1 MRIKFFHW
9 ITRLLLLA
17 FLAGVLPIHTTF
29 NSVVAQE
36 QDKKKK
42 KKSSK
47 KKKPSKKKKSSKKK
61 NPAQAS
67 KYAKRG
73 NTKAKKKDYKG
84 ALSDYKKAYQL
95 NPSSGYKKKVQQL
108 TSLAKKSGGKSSK
121 KKPSKKKKSTATSPK
136 IVEAT
141 LVPKKEVS
149 VVQLT
154 GDLFDYTNKMKTS
167 SQRLAHA
174 TRYLASPQIKEV
186 VRIESKAK
194 FTTQDY
200 ESAVRKAPH
209 DIRVQRQLGMHYEQ
223 SQDWENAKD
232 VYMRVLTKN
241 PLNPDAHFYLGN
253 MYQNMGD
260 MLKAR
265 QSYEEALA
273 LDPSHRA
280 TLDILA
286 IGRGTSDNTAVLEQS
301 ATKNPDGP
309 AQKLTLIKQKINLGD
324 HEDAIK
330 LAVLAQ
336 DQFPEH
342 GGFVYLQ
349 GRAYEEMGEIDRAKS
364 SYQRAIKMDPRNEDS
379 HLSLGHLY
387 FNQGKYVY
395 AALAFSDVVY
405 LNNYDVD
412 ARYMQG
418 LSYFNANE
426 WGRAAAAW
434 EDLLHYAQEHPLVKV
449 LLPQAYYIMAVEYN
463 RLGESTMGRT
473 SFSKALSVNN
483 HSRSWLPGAMRSLGK
498 YYREKGMHKESLVA
512 YQEVVELKPMDAE
525 AYTGMGITYWKMNE
539 HQLAKAAWQRS
550 LELNPDSNEARGWLM
565 IAQQG

>member
-9 ITRLLLLA
+9 ITRLLFLS
-17 FLAGVLPIHTTF
+17 FLAGVLPI
-29 NSVVAQE
+29 NSAANQVVAQE
-36 QDKKKK
+36 QEKKKSSKKKSKKKQPSKKKK
-42 KKSSK
+42 RSK
-47 KKKPSKKKKSSKKK
+47 KKKPSKKKRSGKS
-61 NPAQAS
+61 
-67 KYAKRG
+67 KR
-73 NTKAKKKDYKG
+73 TA
-84 ALSDYKKAYQL
+84 
-95 NPSSGYKKKVQQL
+95 PKKV
-108 TSLAKKSGGKSSK
+108 A
-121 KKPSKKKKSTATSPK
+121 ATP
-136 IVEAT
+136 
-141 LVPKKEVS
+141 VPKKEVS
-149 VVQLT
+149 VIHLT
-154 GDLFDYTNKMKTS
+154 GELFEYTNKMKTS

-174 TRYLASPQIKEV
+174 TRYLATPQTKEV
-186 VRIESKAK
+186 VRIESKPK
-194 FTTQDY
+194 YTTRDY
-200 ESAVRKAPH
+200 EAAAQKAPF
-209 DIRVQRQLGMHYEQ
+209 DIRAQRQLGMHYEQ

-232 VYMRVLTKN
+232 VYLRVLTKN

-260 MLKAR
+260 DKKAR
-265 QSYEEALA
+265 DSYEEALA

-286 IGRGTSDNTAVLEQS
+286 TGSGASDNNAVLEQS
-301 ATKNPDGP
+301 AATHPDGP
-309 AQKLTLIKQKINLGD
+309 AQKLTLIKQKINSGD

-342 GGFVYLQ
+342 GGFVFLQ
-349 GRAYEEMGEIDRAKS
+349 GRAYEELGEINKAKS
-364 SYQRAIKMDPRNEDS
+364 SYQRAIKMDPRNEDA

-426 WGRAAAAW
+426 WGRAASAW
-434 EDLLHYAQEHPLVKV
+434 EDLLHYSPQHPLVKT
-449 LLPQAYYIMAVEYN
+449 LLPQAYYILAVEYN
-463 RLGESTMGRT
+463 RMGESTLGRT

-498 YYREKGMHKESLVA
+498 YYREKGMYKESLSA

-525 AYTGMGITYWKMNE
+525 AYTGMGITYWKMKE
-539 HQLAKAAWQRS
+539 QQLAKAAWQRS

-565 IAQQG
+565 IAHQG

>member
-1 MRIKFFHW
+1 MPIKFFHW

-17 FLAGVLPIHTTF
+17 FLAGVLPIHTNF

-36 QDKKKK
+36 QEKKKKKKKSSKKKKKSSKKK

-47 KKKPSKKKKSSKKK
+47 KKKPSKKKTQKKRPTKKKKSSK
-61 NPAQAS
+61 
-67 KYAKRG
+67 
-73 NTKAKKKDYKG
+73 
-84 ALSDYKKAYQL
+84 
-95 NPSSGYKKKVQQL
+95 
-108 TSLAKKSGGKSSK
+108 K
-121 KKPSKKKKSTATSPK
+121 KKPSKKKRSSRSKRSAPKKVSATP
-136 IVEAT
+136 
-141 LVPKKEVS
+141 VPKKEVS
-149 VVQLT
+149 VTQLT
-154 GDLFDYTNKMKTS
+154 GELFDYTNKMKTS

-174 TRYLASPQIKEV
+174 TRYLASPQKKEV
-186 VRIESKAK
+186 VRIESKSK
-194 FTTQDY
+194 YTTQDY
-200 ESAVRKAPH
+200 ESAAQKTPY
-209 DIRVQRQLGMHYEQ
+209 DIRTQRQLGMHYEQ
-223 SQDWENAKD
+223 SHDWENAKD
-232 VYMRVLTKN
+232 VYLLVLTRN

-260 MLKAR
+260 MVKAR
-265 QSYEEALA
+265 QSYEEALS

-286 IGRGTSDNTAVLEQS
+286 TGRSSSENTTVLEQS
-301 ATKNPDGP
+301 AVRNPDGP
-309 AQKLTLIKQKINLGD
+309 AQQLTLIKQKLNSGD
-324 HEDAIK
+324 FEDAIK
-330 LAVLAQ
+330 LAVLAKEK
-336 DQFPEH
+336 FPEH
-342 GGFVYLQ
+342 GGFVFLQ
-349 GRAYEEMGEIDRAKS
+349 GRAYEELGEVDRAKS
-364 SYQRAIKMDPRNEDS
+364 SYQNAIKIDPRNEDA

-405 LNNYDVD
+405 LNNYALDS
-412 ARYMQG
+412 RYMQG

-426 WGRAAAAW
+426 WGRAAVAW
-434 EDLLHYAQEHPLVKV
+434 EDLLHYSPQHPLVKT
-449 LLPQAYYIMAVEYN
+449 LLPQAYYILAVEYN
-463 RLGESTMGRT
+463 RLGESSLGRT

-498 YYREKGMHKESLVA
+498 YYREKGMHKESLAA

>member
-1 MRIKFFHW
+1 MRIKFFHL

-17 FLAGVLPIHTTF
+17 FLTGVFPIQSLLLH
-29 NSVVAQE
+29 AQTEE
-36 QDKKKK
+36 QDQKKKKKRK

-47 KKKPSKKKKSSKKK
+47 KKKSSSKKKKKFSKKKKKKKRPSKKKKRSKKK
-61 NPAQAS
+61 QS
-67 KYAKRG
+67 
-73 NTKAKKKDYKG
+73 
-84 ALSDYKKAYQL
+84 
-95 NPSSGYKKKVQQL
+95 
-108 TSLAKKSGGKSSK
+108 
-121 KKPSKKKKSTATSPK
+121 SKKKKSVAKSKKSAPIKVSATP
-136 IVEAT
+136 
-141 LVPKKEVS
+141 VPKKEVS
-149 VVQLT
+149 IVQLT
-154 GDLFDYTNKMKTS
+154 GELFNYTNKLNTS
-167 SQRLAHA
+167 RDRLARA
-174 TRYLASPQIKEV
+174 TRYLASPQKKEV
-186 VRIESKAK
+186 VRIESRAK
-194 FTTQDY
+194 FSTRDY
-200 ESAVRKAPH
+200 EAAAQKAPF
-209 DIRVQRQLGMHYEQ
+209 DIRAQRQLGMHYEQ
-223 SQDWENAKD
+223 IHDWENAKD

-253 MYQNMGD
+253 MYQNMGENK
-260 MLKAR
+260 KAR
-265 QSYEEALA
+265 DSYEEALA

-286 IGRGTSDNTAVLEQS
+286 TGRETSDNTSVLEQS
-301 ATKNPDGP
+301 AAKNPDGP
-309 AQKLTLIKQKINLGD
+309 AQKLTLIKQKINSGD
-324 HEDAIK
+324 YEDAIK
-330 LAVLAQ
+330 LAILALE
-336 DQFPEH
+336 QFPDH

-364 SYQRAIKMDPRNEDS
+364 SFQRAIKMNPRNENA

-387 FNQGKYVY
+387 FNLGKYVY

-426 WGRAAAAW
+426 WGRATSAW
-434 EDLLHYAQEHPLVKV
+434 EDLLHYSPQHPLVKT
-449 LLPQAYYIMAVEYN
+449 LLPQAYYILAVEYN
-463 RLGESTMGRT
+463 RLGESTLGRT

-483 HSRSWLPGAMRSLGK
+483 HSYSWLPGAMRSLGK
-498 YYREKGMHKESLVA
+498 YYREKGMHKESLAA

-565 IAQQG
+565 IAHQG